1 MIEFTVKYLAK
12 YRLKNNQHYIF
23 STCGLCFNQKSG
35 KLVKQITKKYTIGYL
50 IDGRFKSMVE
60 VETRERKFRERYE
73 RFSAKKYYRRMA

>member
-35 KLVKQITKKYTIGYL
+35 KLVKQLTKKYTIGYL
-50 IDGRFKSMVE
+50 IDGRFKSLD
-60 VETRERKFRERYE
+60 RLRKELE
-73 RFSAKKYYRRMA
+73 IIPKKTCPF